1 VATTGQIVK
10 KFSLESSNPQSMT
23 AGPDGNLWIT
33 EGYTATE
40 PSKIARLD
48 PDTGAVAQFT
58 VSTSNVGLAS
68 IRKGYDGA
76 LWFTESATNKIGRI
90 TTAGRITDIR
100 SRPQPL
106 SPMESSRAPLQSAA
120 TVAAFGSQKP
130 LRTNMRATIFPSG
143 APHVRRLSGPKKWH
157 GRQGGPRRS
166 GGAAFFRLLTAN
178 PQRTAV
184 FLIFSQ
190 FFRKA
195 GPL

>member
-1 VATTGQIVK
+1 LRQTRQKTALPAGWNTRAISCRREPCSALDANVYVLAVYSNFSLPLKVAVFQVATTGQIVK

-90 TTAGRITDIR
+90 TTAGRITEY
-100 SRPQPL
+100 SVPT
-106 SPMESSRAPLQSAA
+106 AA
-120 TVAAFGSQKP
+120 SEPNGIIPCPTTVCGDRGGVWLAETAANK
-130 LRTNMRATIFPSG
+130 LARYDFP
-143 APHVRRLSGPKKWH
+143 
-157 GRQGGPRRS
+157 
-166 GGAAFFRLLTAN
+166 
-178 PQRTAV
+178 
-184 FLIFSQ
+184 
-190 FFRKA
+190 
-195 GPL
+195 